1 MADVNYL
8 QKVEEGEKIK
18 ASVTNSNNNY
28 LDNKIDTN
36 TKNLTDVI
44 NGIKTSLQ
52 SQIDTNNTNLTNSIN
67 SLKTSVNNSISN
79 LKFNYNGSQLGLTGG
94 ATTSL
99 SNWLPNDGKTYL
111 IWVYNWLGGRGSE
124 QTTISTD
131 IFPNAVM
138 CQLDGDSG
146 RSSADANVVCVPV
159 GSGRRVYVSRNS
171 TILGYMKVG

>member
-52 SQIDTNNTNLTNSIN
+52 SQIDTNNTNLTNSMKSLKDSVNSSINNSVVVNGN
-67 SLKTSVNNSISN
+67 SLKFSNGVLINWGSVGGMGNNTWNNVNWSTPFVGWYCVAGAATYQQWAGD
-79 LKFNYNGSQLGLTGG
+79 KGSSWAVTNQ
-94 ATTSL
+94 
-99 SNWLPNDGKTYL
+99 
-111 IWVYNWLGGRGSE
+111 
-124 QTTISTD
+124 QTTY
-131 IFPNAVM
+131 V
-138 CQLDGDSG
+138 QLRSG
-146 RSSADANVVCVPV
+146 FEQ
-159 GSGRRVYVSRNS
+159 SGNH
-171 TILGYMKVG
+171 TIWLIAIGRWK

>member
-67 SLKTSVNNSISN
+67 SVKSLVDSSVVVKGNS
-79 LKFNYNGSQLGLTGG
+79 LKFSNGVLINWGSVGG
-94 ATTSL
+94 MGNNTWNNVNWSTPFVGWYCVAGAATYQQ
-99 SNWLPNDGKTYL
+99 WAGDK
-111 IWVYNWLGGRGSE
+111 GSSWAVTNQ
-124 QTTISTD
+124 QTTYVQLRSGFEQSGNHTIWL
-131 IFPNAVM
+131 IAV
-138 CQLDGDSG
+138 G
-146 RSSADANVVCVPV
+146 RW
-159 GSGRRVYVSRNS
+159 
-171 TILGYMKVG
+171 K